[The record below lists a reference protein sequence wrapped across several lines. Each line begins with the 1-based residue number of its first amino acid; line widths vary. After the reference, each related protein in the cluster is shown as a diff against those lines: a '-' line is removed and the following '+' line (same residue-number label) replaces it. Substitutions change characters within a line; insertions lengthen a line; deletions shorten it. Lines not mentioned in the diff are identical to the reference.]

1 MKFKL
6 PELKIGNLL
15 AKIPIIQG
23 GMGVGISLSGLASAV
38 ANEGGI
44 GVLSAVGL
52 GALKGK
58 ISKETEIEALRE
70 EIQKARVLTD
80 GILGLNI
87 MVALTN
93 FDELVTTALEEKIDI
108 LFFGAGLPLKM
119 PQIMDKDFMKE
130 SKTKFAVIVSSVRAV
145 NVIFKTWARKFSA
158 LPDAV
163 VVEGPKAGGHLG
175 FSLDQLEDENFQ
187 LEKLVPEIK
196 AAIKPWSDK
205 FAKHI
210 PLIAGGGIYS
220 GKDMYEIM
228 KLGADGVQMGTRFVT
243 TNECDASDEFKQ
255 SYIKARKSDITI
267 IKSPVG
273 LPGRALRNSFLDLVE
288 SGSKIPFSCPW
299 KCLKTCDYQKSP
311 YCIAAAL
318 LNAKLGHLKNGFA
331 FAGANA
337 YLNDKIVSVH
347 ELIETLKAEY
357 SLAVS
362 GA

>member
-6 PELKIGNLL
+6 PELKIGNLI

-23 GMGVGISLSGLASAV
+23 GMGVGISLSGLSSAV

-58 ISKETEIEALRE
+58 ISKETDIEALRE
-70 EIQKARVLTD
+70 EIQKSRILSD
-80 GILGLNI
+80 GILGLNV

-93 FDELVTTALEEKIDI
+93 FDDLVTTALEEKIDI

-119 PQIMDKDFMKE
+119 PPIMDTEFMQE
-130 SKTKFAVIVSSVRAV
+130 TKTKFAVIVSSVRAV

-175 FSLDQLEDENFQ
+175 FSIEQIEDKDYQLES
-187 LEKLVPEIK
+187 LVPGIK
-196 AAIKPWSDK
+196 AAIAPWSKEFNKD
-205 FAKHI
+205 I
-210 PLIAGGGIYS
+210 PLIAGGGIYT
-220 GKDMYEIM
+220 GKDIYNIM

-255 SYIKARKSDITI
+255 SYLKATKDDIAI

-273 LPGRALRNSFLDLVE
+273 LPGRALKNSFLE
-288 SGSKIPFSCPW
+288 SVASGKKIPFSCPW
-299 KCLKTCDYQKSP
+299 KCLKTCDYKTSP

-318 LNAKLGHLKNGFA
+318 LSAKLGNLKNGFA

-337 YLNDKIVSVH
+337 YLTDKIISVH
-347 ELIETLKAEY
+347 ELIETLKQEY
-357 SLAVS
+357 DLAASSV
-362 GA
+362 

>member
-6 PELKIGNLL
+6 PELKIGNLI
-15 AKIPIIQG
+15 ARIPIIQG

-44 GVLSAVGL
+44 GVISAVGL

-58 ISKETEIEALRE
+58 ISKETDIEALRE
-70 EIQKARVLTD
+70 EIQKSKILTD

-93 FDELVTTALEEKIDI
+93 FDDLVTTALEEKIDI

-119 PQIMDKDFMKE
+119 PAMMDRDFMQE
-130 SKTKFAVIVSSVRAV
+130 TKTKFAVIVSSVRAV
-145 NVIFKTWARKFSA
+145 NVIFKTWARKFSSV
-158 LPDAV
+158 PDAV

-175 FSLDQLEDENFQ
+175 FSIEQIEDEDYQLEN
-187 LEKLVPEIK
+187 LVPEIK
-196 AAIKPWSDK
+196 EAIAPWSKK
-205 FAKHI
+205 FNKEI
-210 PLIAGGGIYS
+210 PLIAGGGIYT
-220 GKDMYEIM
+220 GGDIYDIM
-228 KLGADGVQMGTRFVT
+228 KLGADAVQMGTRFVT

-255 SYIKARKSDITI
+255 SYIDATKDDITI

-273 LPGRALRNSFLDLVE
+273 LPGRALKNSFLELVE
-288 SGSKIPFSCPW
+288 SGNKIPFSCPW
-299 KCLKTCDYQKSP
+299 KCLKTCDYHTSP

-318 LNAKLGHLKNGFA
+318 LSAKLGNLKNGFA

-347 ELIETLKAEY
+347 ELIETLKQEY
-357 SLAVS
+357 NLAAS
-362 GA
+362 CS